1 MNSAMKDLRI
11 GLVFSGGFAKGAYE
25 IGFCKAIMEYTKMEI
40 ILENLLKKKG
50 WM

>member
-25 IGFCKAIMEYTKMEI
+25 IGFLQKQLWNI
-40 ILENLLKKKG
+40 
-50 WM
+50 